1 MDNYDLMSRE
11 IKNDLKK
18 QLIESATSIG
28 GKNHFLSLI
37 EAVRMARP
45 NPLMSK
51 DASFS
56 FDKGLIKW
64 EKVIYKE
71 KVNLLMSLV
80 SDNNQNLMPEL
91 GSRNYRRIK
100 NLVRT
105 IGPIKFKVRPKNIKN
120 GKGFAFNCIEII
132 DQDTCN
138 LNFMFEVVFL
148 LQIQLIKKIYT
159 GSNESARAR
168 TKDG

>member
-1 MDNYDLMSRE
+1 MDNYDLMSRNV
-11 IKNDLKK
+11 KSDLKK

-37 EAVRMARP
+37 EAVRMAQP

-91 GSRNYRRIK
+91 GSRNYKTIK

-120 GKGFAFNCIEII
+120 GKGFVEVLSNLHTDPTQTPYVVDLGSGGGVPALII
-132 DQDTCN
+132 AEA
-138 LNFMFEVVFL
+138 LPKWNFFS
-148 LQIQLIKKIYT
+148 
-159 GSNESARAR
+159 SNRS
-168 TKDG
+168 